1 MNFCLLLLASL
12 TSVTHTASLPSI
24 QSNATLP
31 SSSLGIAY
39 RCASSTQRDVGF
51 LMPSALNCL
60 NVLTYILA
68 TTPNHDQPTI
78 WSSDPGPYQTTLPYR
93 RTSGNC
99 QLYVR
104 LTARSEPRPHTEI
117 ASFDQ
122 VVGASMRIIEVC
134 LLNGRTDVG
143 GVALVGMGAN
153 LDVVVWGSPVTR
165 GDEEVPSNRTV
176 ALIGSGDRIS
186 QS

>member
-1 MNFCLLLLASL
+1 
-12 TSVTHTASLPSI
+12 
-24 QSNATLP
+24 
-31 SSSLGIAY
+31 
-39 RCASSTQRDVGF
+39 
-51 LMPSALNCL
+51 
-60 NVLTYILA
+60 
-68 TTPNHDQPTI
+68 
-78 WSSDPGPYQTTLPYR
+78 
-93 RTSGNC
+93 
-99 QLYVR
+99 
-104 LTARSEPRPHTEI
+104 
-117 ASFDQ
+117 
-122 VVGASMRIIEVC
+122 MRIIEVC